1 VVKKTLNEFC
11 SGLGFN
17 PVDLLYLKGFQ
28 ALIIFGALVPL
39 KEKLEEEQLVEKDDN
54 EWQRLRIARNAMCH
68 GTYEFNDDG
77 TVTFDLN
84 QDSNQDSKKPPL
96 TMSSRQIIDLANK
109 FLQQLLKT

>member
-1 VVKKTLNEFC
+1 VVKKTLHEFC
-11 SGLGFN
+11 SGLDFN
-17 PVDLLYLKGFQ
+17 PVDLLYSKGFQ
-28 ALIIFGALVPL
+28 ALIIFAALVPL
-39 KEKLEEEQLVEKDDN
+39 KDKLEEEQLVKKDK

-96 TMSSRQIIDLANK
+96 TMSSREIIDLANK
-109 FLQQLLKT
+109 FQQLLKT